1 MGYLDDHPLLNIIF
15 HSKSPPRTFWQKLWS
30 FITFRGFICILLL
43 LSSNVLALDI
53 ELDNQ
58 VKNQKPGFCTWTSLE
73 TMGRQRNIKPLIG
86 LLEQRKK
93 DPSDVFLT
101 PNGIRTYKNSDG
113 AGYQAYKKLTS
124 LGLKFYVQYEDNFNT
139 NVLTYAN
146 NFGCVIGIKEYTLKW
161 PKPDSQPGPHAIL
174 LTKYDKSN
182 IEFFDSN
189 FPNKRFIGSTDWLM
203 NSWTG
208 LAIII
213 FDKGNE

>member
-1 MGYLDDHPLLNIIF
+1 MKYL
-15 HSKSPPRTFWQKLWS
+15 
-30 FITFRGFICILLL
+30 ILSLFLL

-53 ELDNQ
+53 ELANQ
-58 VKNQKPGFCTWTSLE
+58 VKNQKPGFCTWASLE

-86 LLEQRKK
+86 LLEQRKT
-93 DPSDVFLT
+93 DPGDAFITTS
-101 PNGIRTYKNSDG
+101 GIRRYKNSDG

-139 NVLTYAN
+139 NVLTYTN

-174 LTKYDKSN
+174 LTKYNESN

-189 FPNKRFIGSTDWLM
+189 FPTRRFVGSTKWLM
-203 NSWTG
+203 ESWTG
-208 LAIII
+208 LAIIVET
-213 FDKGNE
+213 K